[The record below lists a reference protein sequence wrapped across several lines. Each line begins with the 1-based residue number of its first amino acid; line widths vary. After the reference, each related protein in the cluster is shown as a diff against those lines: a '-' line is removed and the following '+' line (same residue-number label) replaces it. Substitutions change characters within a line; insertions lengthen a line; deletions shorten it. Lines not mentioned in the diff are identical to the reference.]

1 MSQSHEH
8 SQSQELS
15 PSSEQLRVW
24 LPAVIDIAVAAGHD
38 ILRIYEADF
47 DVTLKR
53 DRSPL
58 TEADLAAQ
66 RTIGAGLA
74 ALTPQIS
81 MLGEESAPGV
91 FEQRRGWQTLW
102 LVDPLDGTREFVKR
116 NGEFTVNIAL
126 VHRGEAVLGVV
137 YAPVTGVAY
146 AAARHR
152 RGTDPA
158 AGARQPLA
166 RGCRARSH
174 ARAAGH
180 DAAHQ
185 RRQCTEVRAARRG
198 RGGPVRT
205 ARQYLRMGHGGRP
218 RGGTGGRRS
227 RGGLHRSRAALQRA
241 RHADQSVLH
250 RLRRRQPELG
260 RPTPRSRRPRRP
272 GWPRRL
278 GWPCR
283 HDRRWR
289 GGRTS
294 PEPLMNEAAA
304 GPLGR
309 IDLHTHSC
317 CSDGTL
323 R

>member
-81 MLGEESAPGV
+81 MLSEESAPGV

-146 AAARHR
+146 AAARGGGAFR
-152 RGTDPA
+152 RSATG
-158 AGARQPLA
+158 
-166 RGCRARSH
+166 
-174 ARAAGH
+174 
-180 DAAHQ
+180 
-185 RRQCTEVRAARRG
+185 E
-198 RGGPVRT
+198 RT
-205 ARQYLRMGHGGRP
+205 PRQYLRMGHGGRP